1 MKTILTGD
9 RPTGSLHLG
18 HYIGSLKKRVELQ
31 NTYKTFIEIADI
43 QALTD
48 NFHHTETLKQNI
60 KEVMLDYLSVGLDPE
75 KVTFVL
81 QSGIPEIHELSIY
94 FLNMITLSR
103 ALRNPTVKSELAD
116 KSCNAKTSKYFGKEM
131 DVPLGFVIYPIH
143 QAADITIFDADLVP
157 VGDDQL
163 PMIEQTREIVR
174 KMNGFYGKELLKE
187 PEAIL
192 SDCQRLPGVDGN
204 SKMGKSLNN
213 TIYLKDDKSAVE
225 KKIRSMYTDPKR
237 VRADI
242 PGTVEGNPLFIY
254 HDAFNENISEVDE
267 FKRLYREGRI
277 GDMEIKMRL
286 SEVINQLLDP
296 IRDKRS
302 FYESRLPEVRE
313 ILMDNTLKA
322 REVCRENIKKVREA
336 MSIMSAVVP

>member
-18 HYIGSLKKRVELQ
+18 HYVGSLKKRVELQ
-31 NTYKTFIEIADI
+31 HHYRTFIEIADI

-48 NFHHTETLKQNI
+48 NFHHPEELKQNI
-60 KEVMLDYLSVGLDPE
+60 MEVMLDYLSIGLEPE

-94 FLNMITLSR
+94 YLNMVTLSR
-103 ALRNPTVKSELAD
+103 AMRNPTVKSELSD
-116 KSCNAKTSKYFGKEM
+116 KNRSSNTNKFFGHEM
-131 DVPLGFVIYPIH
+131 DIPLGFLTYPIH

-157 VGDDQL
+157 VGEDQL

-174 KMNGFYGKELLKE
+174 KMNHFYGKGLLKE

-192 SDCQRLPGVDGN
+192 SDCQRLPGIDGN

-213 TIYLKDDKSAVE
+213 AIYLKDDRNVVE
-225 KKIRSMYTDPKR
+225 KKIRSLYTDPNR
-237 VRADI
+237 IRSDI

-254 HDAFNENISEVDE
+254 HDAFNKDTHEVDQ
-267 FKRLYREGRI
+267 FKKLYREGRI

-286 SEVINQLLDP
+286 NEIINAFLDP
-296 IRDKRS
+296 IREKRS
-302 FYESRLPEVRE
+302 YYESRLPEVKE
-313 ILMDNTLKA
+313 LLMENTIMAGK
-322 REVCRENIKKVREA
+322 VSKENIKKIRES
-336 MSIMSAVVP
+336 MSILPFP